1 MTKLLTEPRVI
12 KEIKEVKPK
21 KRVKKKA
28 DGEKSVCTSHKV
40 LYETSNNE
48 VNELFRVYKENRLK
62 ARVKFFNKGRGY
74 FSFRRLVLFEFDNGD
89 FEMCSFTTS
98 FGISTTNKI
107 YSSQKKDASIIY
119 VKNKFWVNQNK
130 NFQPL
135 TFGNLTI
142 FINNHENIYVY
153 GENDGNLKKSKIYDY
168 FYNRFHWF
176 KTVHES
182 KVSRSLTFNKVVE
195 DELFKLKDMTRQVL
209 GVHHKLGMMIA
220 ESKTFKQMVSESSG
234 KGVKHWKELMKTLDG
249 VDLLTD
255 EMINSPYF
263 YDTCKMARTLGRK
276 VNCKWGL
283 KRLKE
288 EHDTWAK
295 EITRIILECELEY
308 DLNIRPIYKAF
319 AEYSGFNLLS
329 TNKDMLAEGM
339 IQNHCVGTY
348 INKVEKGQCA
358 IYHVD
363 GYTLELSHV
372 TESFKVKESF
382 EEGSGFPTYRNVEK
396 KVLKNVQFRGKYNA
410 EAPKEL
416 NDKVNRMLIGFII
429 SKEME
434 LAEESDKHYLIKYN
448 NNNVVQV
455 NVVEEL
461 DNIF

>member
-12 KEIKEVKPK
+12 KEINGVKLN

-28 DGEKSVCTSHKV
+28 DGEKSVCTGYRV
-40 LYETSNNE
+40 LFEGINDE
-48 VNELFRVYKENRLK
+48 VNELFRVYKEDPFK
-62 ARVKFFNKGRGY
+62 ARVKFFNKGRSY
-74 FSFRRLVLFEFDNGD
+74 FNIRRLVLFEFENGD
-89 FEMCSFTTS
+89 FEICSFINS

-107 YSSQKKDASIIY
+107 YGSQKKDASILY
-119 VKNKFWVNQNK
+119 VKNKFWIKQNK

-135 TFGNLTI
+135 TFGNLTN

-153 GENDGNLKKSKIYDY
+153 GENDDKIKKSKIYDY
-168 FYNRFHWF
+168 FDNRFHWF

-182 KVSRSLTFNKVVE
+182 KVSRGLTFNKIVE
-195 DELFKLKDMTRQVL
+195 DELFKLKDMTWRVL
-209 GVHHKLGMMIA
+209 GVHHKLGIMIA
-220 ESKTFKQMVSESSG
+220 ESKTFKSILSDSG
-234 KGVKHWKELMKTLDG
+234 KGVKYWKELMKVLDG
-249 VDLLTD
+249 VEHLTE
-255 EMINSPYF
+255 EMLNSIYF
-263 YDTCKMARTLGRK
+263 YDTCKMARTLGRR
-276 VNCKWGL
+276 VNCRWGL

-288 EHDTWAK
+288 EHDVWAK

-319 AEYSGFNLLS
+319 AEYSGFKLLS
-329 TNKDMLAEGM
+329 TNKEMLAEGM

-382 EEGSGFPTYRNVEK
+382 EGGIPQYRNVEK

-410 EAPKEL
+410 DAPKEL
-416 NDKVNRMLIGFII
+416 NDRVNRMLIDFMV

-434 LAEESDKHYLIKYN
+434 LAEENDKSYLIKYN
-448 NNNVVQV
+448 NNVVQV
-455 NVVEEL
+455 NAVEEI
-461 DNIF
+461 DDIF